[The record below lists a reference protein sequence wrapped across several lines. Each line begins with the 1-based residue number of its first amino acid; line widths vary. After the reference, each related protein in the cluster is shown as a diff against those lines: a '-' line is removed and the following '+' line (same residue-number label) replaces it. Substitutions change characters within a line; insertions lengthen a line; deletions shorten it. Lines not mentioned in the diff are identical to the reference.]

1 MGVEP
6 TPYRETVGHLNR
18 LTLEP
23 KKVSLHR
30 LMIESH
36 LIVKG
41 LLFDTL

>member
-23 KKVSLHR
+23 KKGIFTS
-30 LMIESH
+30 
-36 LIVKG
+36 
-41 LLFDTL
+41 FND

>member
-23 KKVSLHR
+23 LYLEVS
-30 LMIESH
+30 MIV
-36 LIVKG
+36 I
-41 LLFDTL
+41 